1 MVPLTAM
8 MFLIRL
14 DSEDQVRLSR
24 KPLRIPVI
32 ESLPEYRSSVVS
44 IPSFE
49 FALDCQQATGVFDTV
64 HNAWL
69 FSMCPAVGF
78 VAPLS

>member
-1 MVPLTAM
+1 MSLTAM
-8 MFLIRL
+8 VFPIRL
-14 DSEDQVRLSR
+14 DSEDQMRLSR
-24 KPLRIPVI
+24 KPPRIPEI

-69 FSMCPAVGF
+69 FSMCPASGF
-78 VAPLS
+78 VASRS